1 MIYKFRIKG
10 KKYRLNTEDSILI
23 QALKYSIIFVIFY
36 ITYIILYYASFGF
49 STMN

>member
-1 MIYKFRIKG
+1 MIYRFKIKG

-23 QALKYSIIFVIFY
+23 QLLKYTIIFITFY